1 MSRFHAPGHAEHPN
15 PLAMQQARQRLTDG
29 AVIVDDHYSR
39 ARRRNDRAIM
49 TMPEPGSHGGSTVLV
64 LDDRPEDRELLAILL
79 RYAGHEVLEAA
90 TGELALELAR
100 KRRPKLIITDILM
113 PGMNGYEFVRRVRED
128 PDVADTPVIFCTAN
142 YLEGEVRELAAACG
156 VSRFISKP
164 CTPEVVLATV
174 GEALGASARP
184 AATAPPGPEFER
196 EQLRVIND
204 KLVEKVDEL
213 ERVSAHRRQLLGLV
227 MSAQEQERHRI
238 ARGIHDDSLQSV
250 VAVGLALGHLRR
262 AVHDQEAIEALE
274 RLQETVKLAAQ
285 GLRSLLFDLR
295 PPQLDSDGLAAGLR
309 AYLEHAHREEG
320 LDFTLEDRLLSD
332 PEPDLRAF
340 MYRVSQEL
348 LINVRKH
355 AHASRVEVTL
365 SMRDGRYLVRIR
377 DDGVGFDVAE
387 ALRPRPGHL
396 GLAAL
401 TEQLEVA
408 GGVLRVDSGSD
419 RGASVEFEVP
429 PQIPHLVDAG

>member
-1 MSRFHAPGHAEHPN
+1 MAEPDSRS
-15 PLAMQQARQRLTDG
+15 G
-29 AVIVDDHYSR
+29 A
-39 ARRRNDRAIM
+39 
-49 TMPEPGSHGGSTVLV
+49 VLV
-64 LDDRPEDRELLAILL
+64 LDDRPEDRELLMMLL
-79 RYAGHEVLEAA
+79 RYAGHDVLEAA

-100 KRRPKLIITDILM
+100 ERRPKLIITDILM

-128 PDVADTPVIFCTAN
+128 PDVAGTPVIFCTAN

-164 CTPEVVLATV
+164 CSPEVVIATV
-174 GEALGASARP
+174 SEALDASVRLVAP
-184 AATAPPGPEFER
+184 ALGPEFER
-196 EQLRVIND
+196 EQLRVINN

-213 ERVSAHRRQLLGLV
+213 ERVSAHRRHLLGLV

-238 ARGIHDDSLQSV
+238 ASGIHDDSLQTV

-262 AVHDQEAIEALE
+262 AVHDQEAIKALE
-274 RLQETVKLAAQ
+274 RLQETVKLASQ

-295 PPQLDSDGLAAGLR
+295 PPQLESHGLAAALR
-309 AYLEHAHREEG
+309 AYLEHAQREEG
-320 LDFTLEDRLLSD
+320 LDFALDDQLPSD
-332 PEPDLRAF
+332 PEPELRAF

-355 AHASRVEVTL
+355 ARASGVEVML
-365 SMRDGRYLVRIR
+365 SMRDGRYLVQVR
-377 DDGVGFDVAE
+377 DNGIGFDVAE

-401 TEQLEVA
+401 TERLEVA
-408 GGVLRVDSGSD
+408 GGVLRLESGSEG
-419 RGASVEFEVP
+419 GASVEFEVP